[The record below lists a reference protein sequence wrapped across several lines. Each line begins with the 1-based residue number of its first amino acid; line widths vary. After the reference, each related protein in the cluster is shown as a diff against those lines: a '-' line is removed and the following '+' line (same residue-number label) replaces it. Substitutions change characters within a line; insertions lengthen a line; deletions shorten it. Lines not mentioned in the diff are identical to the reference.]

1 MITFKVIDQC
11 WRDAIM
17 VQEGYYC
24 CLNKHSLPLYYN
36 LSPTGKYIMNF
47 DCPSSSVRK
56 AGSCKQPL
64 ISVFFICLFRHV
76 PELEPFLDIN
86 ILRSKLTELDKI
98 LVHYDIAG
106 LLDEIE
112 KHLNVDYL
120 IKKVPDLDEFL
131 ESAGFSSLLRDIK
144 SLLET
149 SMLGETVEDVKSF
162 ILSAQIDDK
171 IHDMELL
178 LNTSYLRRVI
188 VPELERMVKASN
200 ISRLMDRAGNFLNMT
215 YVAETIVSEVEK
227 MWTTYSLDQQVEL
240 LVNLTTNME
249 FLKDFVRKMDEKYE
263 LTKRGERIANGDLA
277 DVVNEIL
284 TEIFAERVSK

>member
-1 MITFKVIDQC
+1 
-11 WRDAIM
+11 
-17 VQEGYYC
+17 
-24 CLNKHSLPLYYN
+24 
-36 LSPTGKYIMNF
+36 
-47 DCPSSSVRK
+47 
-56 AGSCKQPL
+56 
-64 ISVFFICLFRHV
+64 VFFICLFRHV